1 MEQCIHPSCSE
12 RFRESMYLPY
22 CSEYCHIIREKLILG
37 HKPVLNRD
45 CNWCGTTYEY
55 RYGPRLSKK
64 YFCGAKCGHHAQGIR
79 KYFAIINILKIKCDE
94 KLSAM
99 DIAKM
104 GGMHGAPMNY
114 NKAAMRLRTL
124 TAKNIVLSEEGEGL
138 TGFSTHKHLKYFLN
152 PELVGVPMQE
162 SLKCLDKF
170 RKPGRKEKIRARKAA
185 AKRMM

>member
-22 CSEYCHIIREKLILG
+22 CSEYCHIIRKQLILG
-37 HKPVLNRD
+37 HKPILQRD
-45 CNWCGTTYEY
+45 CNWCGITYEY
-55 RYGPRLSKK
+55 RYGSRLSQVS
-64 YFCGAKCGHHAQGIR
+64 FCGTDCSRAAQGIR
-79 KYFAIINILKIKCDE
+79 KYYAIINILKINCDE
-94 KLSAM
+94 KLGAM
-99 DIAKM
+99 DIARM

-138 TGFSTHKHLKYFLN
+138 TGLSPHKHLKYFLN
-152 PELVGVPMQE
+152 PELVGVPMKD

-170 RKPGRKEKIRARKAA
+170 RKPHRRDKIRARKAA